1 MDERPVLV
9 VNEGELAGQRWT
21 LNDSEL
27 IIGRGN
33 ESDVVLPKRQVSRPH
48 LKVLYRDRRYFLEYL
63 ESKNG
68 TFLNDKQI
76 QGHVPQ

>member
-33 ESDVVLPKRQVSRPH
+33 DSDVVLLSLIHICPASSTRSC
-48 LKVLYRDRRYFLEYL
+48 
-63 ESKNG
+63 
-68 TFLNDKQI
+68 
-76 QGHVPQ
+76 